1 VRAAFLPWLAGNKL
15 GMRTRRFLHD
25 EPPLAELIDDPMVRA
40 VMARD
45 RVSRERLIDV
55 IRDAQKRLKPEKV
68 PA

>member
-1 VRAAFLPWLAGNKL
+1 LAGNKL

-25 EPPLAELIDDPMVRA
+25 EPPLAELIDDPMIRA

-45 RVSRERLIDV
+45 RVSREGLIEV
-55 IRDAQKRLKPEKV
+55 IRTAQKHLKPEKI